1 MGSNP
6 TSTANP
12 QRADLQLRPQIKI
25 NKGQWSRKWSR
36 NVVDLVGAVAFAA
49 PELVPAA
56 YGRPLLRC
64 RWRRAHGRRGR
75 DGTIYARSTKH
86 L

>member
-1 MGSNP
+1 
-6 TSTANP
+6 
-12 QRADLQLRPQIKI
+12 
-25 NKGQWSRKWSR
+25 
-36 NVVDLVGAVAFAA
+36 
-49 PELVPAA
+49 LVPAA